1 MENEEGFIYEEK
13 ILQCN
18 AVRGEVIN
26 ALIAEKYPS
35 GAEQAIHR
43 KGILNTKDVEFASY
57 VDFVGKTKKM
67 VDEAINYDKQTTRWK
82 QDLPDNGGA
91 TAPVNPLKLNNGFN
105 IVDEEK
111 GYVLAD
117 LKLTATEKKK
127 FIVEP
132 LNEQQ

>member
-1 MENEEGFIYEEK
+1 MEQRGTRPQAIEQISPSETAIRWNVVENEEGFIYEEK

-67 VDEAINYDKQTTRWK
+67 VDEAINYDKQTTR
-82 QDLPDNGGA
+82 
-91 TAPVNPLKLNNGFN
+91 
-105 IVDEEK
+105 
-111 GYVLAD
+111 
-117 LKLTATEKKK
+117 
-127 FIVEP
+127 
-132 LNEQQ
+132 